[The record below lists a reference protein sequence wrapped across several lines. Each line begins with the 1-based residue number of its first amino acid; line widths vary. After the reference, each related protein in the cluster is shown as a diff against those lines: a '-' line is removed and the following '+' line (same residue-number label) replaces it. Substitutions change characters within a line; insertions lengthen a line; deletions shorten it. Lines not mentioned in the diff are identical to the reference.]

1 MSDPKTQRADGCSI
15 FFSLAIGALLIASFY
30 FFEKFAAEDSVSDP
44 NSIISNKRKDS
55 IEKFNA
61 NSISYS
67 KKIDE
72 FHNDRNSSLEEIMSR
87 TINSYKSKPDKS
99 N

>member
-15 FFSLAIGALLIASFY
+15 FFSLIIGALLIASFF
-30 FFEKFAAEDSVSDP
+30 FFEKFAAEDSENDP
-44 NSIISNKRKDS
+44 NSMISNKRKAQ
-55 IEKFNA
+55 IEQFNL
-61 NSISYS
+61 NSVSYS

-72 FHNDRNSSLEEIMSR
+72 FHSDKNSSLEEIMGK
-87 TINSYKSKPDKS
+87 TINTYISKPDKP